1 KKRAAAICSLMST
14 RPKQKR
20 RPAPEGSESGPRGRR
35 RLGELDAGP
44 PLAGR
49 FKMTRNRA
57 LLIFMI
63 ILMIALILAIKVL
76 AAERS
81 PSDWFALA
89 VEIKREIEQANFEHR
104 TIPNVNAEDRRF
116 IRKMLNELSVSA
128 EAKPTAAQGQW
139 LLAIKEWVKAK

>member
-1 KKRAAAICSLMST
+1 MKAVGGT
-14 RPKQKR
+14 RR
-20 RPAPEGSESGPRGRR
+20 GPR
-35 RLGELDAGP
+35 
-44 PLAGR
+44 LAGR
-49 FKMTRNRA
+49 FKMTRDRA

-63 ILMIALILAIKVL
+63 ILMIALI
-76 AAERS
+76 
-81 PSDWFALA
+81 
-89 VEIKREIEQANFEHR
+89 REIEQADFEHR

>member
-1 KKRAAAICSLMST
+1 
-14 RPKQKR
+14 
-20 RPAPEGSESGPRGRR
+20 
-35 RLGELDAGP
+35 
-44 PLAGR
+44 
-49 FKMTRNRA
+49 MTRDRA

-63 ILMIALILAIKVL
+63 ILMIALIMLIKVL

-89 VEIKREIEQANFEHR
+89 VEIQREIEQADFEHR
-104 TIPNVNAEDRRF
+104 TIPNVNAEERRF

-139 LLAIKEWVKAK
+139 LLATKEWVKAK

>member
-1 KKRAAAICSLMST
+1 
-14 RPKQKR
+14 
-20 RPAPEGSESGPRGRR
+20 
-35 RLGELDAGP
+35 
-44 PLAGR
+44 
-49 FKMTRNRA
+49 MTRDRA

-63 ILMIALILAIKVL
+63 ILMIAPIMAIKVL

-89 VEIKREIEQANFEHR
+89 VEIQREIEQADFEHR
-104 TIPNVNAEDRRF
+104 TIPNVNAEERRF

-139 LLAIKEWVKAK
+139 LLATKEWVKAK